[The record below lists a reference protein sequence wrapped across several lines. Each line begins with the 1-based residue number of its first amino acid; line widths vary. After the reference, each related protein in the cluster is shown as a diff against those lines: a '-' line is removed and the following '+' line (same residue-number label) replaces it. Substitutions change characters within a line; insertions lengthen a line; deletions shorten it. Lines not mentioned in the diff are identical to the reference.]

1 MRSYCVI
8 ASVITTAVMIPF
20 GFHLRKVHEQET
32 DRTAGLG
39 ADSLKAKEAEADQL
53 AAQPDKPSDNTATST
68 KPINAEPAAEVEDP
82 SKQPPKPVSLEE
94 VPDPD
99 GPATKLTAAEDVVK
113 PDPVPAAAP
122 SSSSE
127 KKDAAMTDAQPTVAT
142 GPAEPAPVPAV
153 SEPAAAPASKPGQ
166 KRKAE
171 EPAVNGSEEAPTA
184 KKQKESPLKKVADK
198 VAATVKKAGR
208 PKKEKKER
216 APVGQTARKT
226 RSQGKADE
234 Q

>member
-1 MRSYCVI
+1 
-8 ASVITTAVMIPF
+8 MIPF

-127 KKDAAMTDAQPTVAT
+127 KKDAAMTDVQPTVAT

-153 SEPAAAPASKPGQ
+153 SEPAAAPAPKPGQ

-171 EPAVNGSEEAPTA
+171 EPAAVNGSEEAPTA